1 MASQS
6 PKILIVDDEES
17 MVFSIQDYLSS
28 YAECLGATSYEEA
41 ISVLVKNT
49 GIAAVISDIRMP
61 NKDGFDLLMWLR
73 ENRPQVKVIMI
84 TAYGSPSVRSLAK
97 QKGAVRYLEKPLDLE
112 QLLRVVSQ
120 LLERKGFSVALKDME
135 LADVL
140 QFLSFANK
148 AAKVQIFNP
157 MGEEGE
163 IGLDG
168 EEILWIRSGTKEGEE
183 AFYEIMS
190 WKGGSFEVFPLE
202 KGVRLPGEKK
212 ISVPLSFLLLEE
224 ARRRDEAGISI
235 WAEKKETNAEQKKD
249 TGIDLGKEMAKWETG
264 EDGFLELTITHKDS
278 TLEEKNAPEAKW
290 QRPVILDATKP
301 DTKATISSEQPLEV
315 QSLLRDI
322 KRESL
327 DLDGF
332 LAEIQGKKYSGEARI
347 TAPRGRNQVLF
358 YQGMPLLSS
367 DRKTP
372 TMREVHTIMD
382 VRDATLNFYLLGD
395 ELAHA
400 FLSVFQGEKVW
411 HGLSVAMFHLD
422 KMLGKLMEKNP
433 TGHLCM
439 HKENGDLHHFFFF
452 QGTPLGVYDLEKHWR
467 LVNISTMWEDTQHV
481 DYYLSGKIE
490 YFASTAVAMR
500 SSEDFVG
507 FIASWNDLVEG
518 IAKKLGK
525 KPVEKSLQKNF
536 GGLAFYL
543 VEGIRL
549 QLSAE
554 GNQSAYDA
562 LKVFRQQVPG
572 FLKEMVTIVGRH
584 WLNDQLRDFRQ
595 RHVDIIARLSLTEM
609 FSEQGG

>member
-28 YAECLGATSYEEA
+28 YAECLGATSYDEA
-41 ISVLVKNT
+41 ISILVRNT

-61 NKDGFDLLMWLR
+61 DKDGFDLLMWLR
-73 ENRPQVKVIMI
+73 ENRPQVKVVMI

-112 QLLRVVSQ
+112 QLLQVVSQ

-157 MGEEGE
+157 LGEEGE

-168 EEILWIRSGTKEGEE
+168 EEILWIKTGTKKGEE
-183 AFYEIMS
+183 AFYEILS
-190 WKGGSFEVFPLE
+190 WQGGSFEVFPLE

-224 ARRRDEAGISI
+224 ARRRDEAGISR
-235 WAEKKETNAEQKKD
+235 WAEKKETFLGQKKD
-249 TGIDLGKEMAKWETG
+249 ASLDIVKEVAKWPSG
-264 EDGFLELTITHKDS
+264 EDGFLELTISHKDF
-278 TLEEKNAPEAKW
+278 TVEEKKATEAKW
-290 QRPVILDATKP
+290 QRPVILDAPKQ
-301 DTKATISSEQPLEV
+301 DIKAIISLEQPVEV

-347 TAPRGRNQVLF
+347 TAPGLRNEVLF
-358 YQGMPLLSS
+358 YKGLPLISA

-372 TMREVHTIMD
+372 TMREVHAIMD
-382 VRDATLNFYLLGD
+382 TPDATLNFYHLGD
-395 ELAHA
+395 ELVHA

-411 HGLSVAMFHLD
+411 QGLSVSMFQLD
-422 KMLGKLMEKNP
+422 KMLSKLMEKNP
-433 TGHLCM
+433 TGHLCI
-439 HKENGDLHHFFFF
+439 HKENGDLHYFFFF

-467 LVNISTMWEDTQHV
+467 SVNISKMWEDTLHV

-490 YFASTAVAMR
+490 SFASTAVAMR

-507 FIASWNDLVEG
+507 FISLWNELVEG

-525 KPVEKSLQKNF
+525 KPVGKSLKKSF
-536 GGLAFYL
+536 AELPFFL
-543 VEGIRL
+543 VEGTKLRL
-549 QLSAE
+549 AGE
-554 GNQSAYDA
+554 GNQSTYDA
-562 LKVFRQQVPG
+562 LKVFREKAPG
-572 FLKEMVTIVGRH
+572 FLKEMVIIVGRH
-584 WLNDQLRDFRQ
+584 WLNDRLREFRQ
-595 RHVDIIARLSLTEM
+595 GHSDIIARLSLIEV
-609 FSEQGG
+609 FSELHG

>member
-1 MASQS
+1 MATQS

-28 YAECLGATSYEEA
+28 NAECLGATSYEEA
-41 ISVLVKNT
+41 ISILVRNT

-73 ENRPQVKVIMI
+73 ENRPQIKVVMI

-112 QLLRVVSQ
+112 QLSQVVSQ

-135 LADVL
+135 LSDVL

-157 MGEEGE
+157 LGEEGE
-163 IGLDG
+163 IGLEG
-168 EEILWIRSGTKEGEE
+168 EEILWIRTGTKEGDE

-190 WKGGSFEVFPLE
+190 WQGGSFEVFPLE
-202 KGVRLPGEKK
+202 KGVRLPGGKK

-224 ARRRDEAGISI
+224 ARRRDEAGISKL
-235 WAEKKETNAEQKKD
+235 AEKKVTIPEQKKD
-249 TGIDLGKEMAKWETG
+249 ASLDIVKEMAKWQSG
-264 EDGFLELTITHKDS
+264 EDGFLELTISHKDS
-278 TLEEKNAPEAKW
+278 TADEQKAHEAKW
-290 QRPVILDATKP
+290 HRPVILDSPKQDVKT
-301 DTKATISSEQPLEV
+301 TISLEQPLEV

-322 KRESL
+322 KRKSL

-347 TAPRGRNQVLF
+347 TAPGLRNEVLF
-358 YQGMPLLSS
+358 YQGLPLLSA

-372 TMREVHTIMD
+372 TMREVHAIMD
-382 VRDATLNFYLLGD
+382 TPDATLNFYHLGD

-400 FLSVFQGEKVW
+400 FLSVFRGEKVW
-411 HGLSVAMFHLD
+411 EGLSVSMFQLD
-422 KMLGKLMEKNP
+422 KMLSKLMEKNP
-433 TGHLCM
+433 TGHLCI
-439 HKENGDLHHFFFF
+439 HKENGDLHYFFFF

-467 LVNISTMWEDTQHV
+467 LLNISTMWEDTQHV

-490 YFASTAVAMR
+490 SFAATAMAMR
-500 SSEDFVG
+500 SSDDFVG
-507 FIASWNDLVEG
+507 FIPWWNALVEG

-525 KPVEKSLQKNF
+525 KPVEKSLKKNF
-536 GGLAFYL
+536 AELPFFL
-543 VEGIRL
+543 VEGTKLRL
-549 QLSAE
+549 AGE
-554 GNQSAYDA
+554 GNQSTYDA
-562 LKVFRQQVPG
+562 LKVFREKVPG
-572 FLKEMVTIVGRH
+572 FLKEMVIIVGRH
-584 WLNDQLRDFRQ
+584 WLNDHLREFRQ
-595 RHVDIIARLSLTEM
+595 GHGDIIARLSLIEV
-609 FSEQGG
+609 FSELHD

>member
-1 MASQS
+1 MPSKN

-41 ISVLVKNT
+41 ISILVKNE

-61 NKDGFDLLMWLR
+61 NKDGFDLLIWLR
-73 ENRPQVKVIMI
+73 ENRPQVKVVMI

-112 QLLRVVSQ
+112 QLLELVSQ
-120 LLERKGFSVALKDME
+120 LLEHKGFSVALKDME

-148 AAKVQIFNP
+148 TAKVRIFNP
-157 MGEEGE
+157 LGEEGE

-168 EEILWIRSGTKEGEE
+168 EEILWIRSGTKLGEE

-190 WKGGSFEVFPLE
+190 WQGGSFEVFPLE
-202 KGVRLPGEKK
+202 KGIKSSEGKK
-212 ISVPLSFLLLEE
+212 LSVPLSFLLLEE

-235 WAEKKETNAEQKKD
+235 WAQKKETIPEQKKD
-249 TGIDLGKEMAKWETG
+249 AGLDIVKEFAKWQTG

-278 TLEEKNAPEAKW
+278 TPEHKNAPEAKW
-290 QRPVILDATKP
+290 QRPIILDASTQG
-301 DTKATISSEQPLEV
+301 TKAAISLDQPLEV

-332 LAEIQGKKYSGEARI
+332 LAEIQLKKYSGEARI
-347 TAPRGRNQVLF
+347 TAPKGHNQVLF
-358 YQGMPLLSS
+358 YQGLPLLAA
-367 DRKTP
+367 DRKNP
-372 TMREVHTIMD
+372 TMREVHEIMD
-382 VRDATLNFYLLGD
+382 ARDTTLNFYLLGD

-411 HGLSVAMFHLD
+411 QGLSVAMFHLD
-422 KMLGKLMEKNP
+422 KVLSKLMEKNP
-433 TGHLCM
+433 TGHLCI
-439 HKENGDLHHFFFF
+439 HKANGDRHYFFFS
-452 QGTPLGVYDLEKHWR
+452 QGTPLGVYDLTKHWR
-467 LVNISTMWEDTQHV
+467 PVGISTIWDDTQHV

-490 YFASTAVAMR
+490 SFASTAVAMR
-500 SSEDFVG
+500 SSEEFG
-507 FIASWNDLVEG
+507 EFIALWNDLVEG

-525 KPVEKSLQKNF
+525 KPVEKSLQRSF

-543 VEGIRL
+543 VEGTRL
-549 QLSAE
+549 QLAGE

-562 LKVFRQQVPG
+562 LKVFRQRAPD
-572 FLKEMVTIVGRH
+572 FLKEMVIIVGRH
-584 WLNDQLRDFRQ
+584 WLNSKLQEFRQ
-595 RHVDIIARLSLTEM
+595 RHGDVIKRLSLIEV
-609 FSEQGG
+609 FAEQRG

>member
-6 PKILIVDDEES
+6 PKILTVDDEES

-49 GIAAVISDIRMP
+49 DIAAVISDIRMP

-120 LLERKGFSVALKDME
+120 LLEHKGFSVALKDME

-157 MGEEGE
+157 VGEEGE

-168 EEILWIRSGTKEGEE
+168 EEILWIRTRTKEGEE

-190 WKGGSFEVFPLE
+190 WQGGSFEVFPLE
-202 KGVRLPGEKK
+202 KEVRLSGAKK
-212 ISVPLSFLLLEE
+212 IAVPLSFLLLEE
-224 ARRRDEAGISI
+224 ARRRDEASLS
-235 WAEKKETNAEQKKD
+235 TQKKD
-249 TGIDLGKEMAKWETG
+249 AGMDIVKEVAKWQTG
-264 EDGFLELTITHKDS
+264 EDGFLELTITHEDS
-278 TLEEKNAPEAKW
+278 ASEGKKAPEAKW
-290 QRPVILDATKP
+290 QQPLIHDATKQ
-301 DTKATISSEQPLEV
+301 DIKGTNSLEGLLEV

-347 TAPRGRNQVLF
+347 SAPRGRNQVLF
-358 YQGMPLLSS
+358 YQGLPLLSAN
-367 DRKTP
+367 RKTP
-372 TMREVHTIMD
+372 SMREVHAMMD
-382 VRDATLNFYLLGD
+382 ARDTTLNFYLLGD

-400 FLSVFQGEKVW
+400 FLSIFQGEQVW
-411 HGLSVAMFHLD
+411 QGLSVAMLHLD
-422 KMLGKLMEKNP
+422 KMLNKLMEKNP
-433 TGHLCM
+433 TGHLCI
-439 HKENGDLHHFFFF
+439 HKENGDLHYFFFF
-452 QGTPLGVYDLEKHWR
+452 QGTPLGIYDLEKHWKP
-467 LVNISTMWEDTQHV
+467 VNISTLWENTQHV

-490 YFASTAVAMR
+490 SFASTAVAMR
-500 SSEDFVG
+500 SSDDFVG
-507 FIASWNDLVEG
+507 FISLWNYLVEA

-549 QLSAE
+549 QLSGE
-554 GNQSAYDA
+554 GNHNTYDA
-562 LKVFRQQVPG
+562 LQVFNERIPV
-572 FLKEMVTIVGRH
+572 FLNEMTTIVGRH
-584 WLNDQLRDFRQ
+584 WLNEHLQEFKR
-595 RHVDIIARLSLTEM
+595 RHDDIIQKLSL
-609 FSEQGG
+609 SEVFAEKKG

>member
-1 MASQS
+1 MATQS

-28 YAECLGATSYEEA
+28 YAECLGATSYDEA
-41 ISVLVKNT
+41 VSALVKNPD
-49 GIAAVISDIRMP
+49 IAAVISDIRMP
-61 NKDGFDLLMWLR
+61 DKDGFDLLMWLR
-73 ENRPQVKVIMI
+73 ENRQQVKVIMI

-112 QLLRVVSQ
+112 QLLQVVSQ

-157 MGEEGE
+157 LGEEGE

-168 EEILWIRSGTKEGEE
+168 EEILWIKTGTKEGEE
-183 AFYEIMS
+183 AFYEILS
-190 WKGGSFEVFPLE
+190 WQGGSFEVFPLE
-202 KGVRLPGEKK
+202 KGVRLSGGKK
-212 ISVPLSFLLLEE
+212 ITVPLSFLLLEE
-224 ARRRDEAGISI
+224 ARRRDEAGISK
-235 WAEKKETNAEQKKD
+235 WAEKKEPTPEQKKD
-249 TGIDLGKEMAKWETG
+249 ASLDIVKEVAKWQGG
-264 EDGFLELTITHKDS
+264 EDGFLELTISHKDF
-278 TLEEKNAPEAKW
+278 TVEEKKGTEAKW
-290 QRPVILDATKP
+290 QQPVILDATKQ
-301 DTKATISSEQPLEV
+301 DIKAIISLEQPVEV

-347 TAPRGRNQVLF
+347 TSPGLRNEVLF
-358 YQGMPLLSS
+358 YHGLPLLSA

-372 TMREVHTIMD
+372 TMREVHAIMD
-382 VRDATLNFYLLGD
+382 TPDATLNFYHLGD

-400 FLSVFQGEKVW
+400 FLSVFHGEKVW
-411 HGLSVAMFHLD
+411 EGLSVSMFQLD
-422 KMLGKLMEKNP
+422 KMLSKLMEKNP
-433 TGHLCM
+433 TGHLCI
-439 HKENGDLHHFFFF
+439 HKENGDLHYFFFF

-467 LVNISTMWEDTQHV
+467 LVNISTMWEDTLHV

-490 YFASTAVAMR
+490 SFASTAVAMR

-507 FIASWNDLVEG
+507 FISLWNELVGG

-525 KPVEKSLQKNF
+525 KPVEKSLKKNF
-536 GGLAFYL
+536 AELPFFL
-543 VEGIRL
+543 VEGTRL
-549 QLSAE
+549 RLAGE
-554 GNQSAYDA
+554 GNQSTYDA
-562 LKVFRQQVPG
+562 LKVFREKVPF
-572 FLKEMVTIVGRH
+572 FLKEMVIIVGRH
-584 WLNDQLRDFRQ
+584 WLNEHLQEFRQ
-595 RHVDIIARLSLTEM
+595 GHSDIIARLSLIEV
-609 FSEQGG
+609 FSELHG